1 MEIHKTLNGLDTY
14 QAKLEKAEAEA
25 KIKREKTAKG
35 GDSGESDTVS
45 LSAEAKLRTEAHR
58 TAANTQD
65 IRPEKVAEI
74 KAKIAN
80 GTYEIDSRKIAEKL
94 VKEDLELLF

>member
-1 MEIHKTLNGLDTY
+1 MEIKKTLNGLDPY

-25 KIKREKTAKG
+25 KIKRDKASKGKEG
-35 GDSGESDTVS
+35 GDSDKVS
-45 LSAEAKLRTEAHR
+45 LSPEAKLRTEAYK
-58 TAANTQD
+58 TAASSED

-80 GTYEIDSRKIAEKL
+80 GTYEINSRKIAEKL
-94 VKEDLELLF
+94 IKEDLDLLF